1 MSYDEQFNLASYC
14 LGSNLARWPDRNA
27 VVFIDGEGGEESWT
41 FARFAEQAGRLIA
54 ALQEMGL
61 ERGDRILLRVS
72 TGSDAAL
79 LFFAAAGGGLVPVPC
94 SPMLTR
100 RELGVLAADTG
111 ARLLI
116 QSDEPRGGG
125 EAPLPP
131 LLVSSAELQSRA
143 ERLAPAPFAAI
154 APEDPAFLLYT
165 SGTSG
170 RPKGVLHA
178 HRTVLGR
185 QPMRLGW
192 QGFGPSDRV
201 LHAGQL
207 NWSYTLGVG
216 LMDPW
221 AAGATALLHVGPHDP
236 ARWPALIARHG
247 VTVFAGVPTVYRQ
260 ILKYGDVGALRI
272 SVLRHALSAGEA
284 LPPDLLMAWQEASGR
299 PLYEALGMSE
309 ISTYISSGPG
319 TPVRPGS
326 PGRPQPGRRVA
337 ILAPDEGSAVRPAG
351 EIGLLAVHRS
361 DPGLM
366 LGYWRDPEA
375 TAAAMRGPWFVG
387 GDLAEFDPDG
397 YVWYHGRQDDILNC
411 QGYRVSA
418 LEVERVMGEHPAIA
432 EVAIAESRR
441 ADGVALMTAYI
452 VAAGAPPEPEEV
464 LAWTGERLAAYK
476 CPRLIRFLSALPRT
490 ANGKVIRAHLQV
502 AAEQKESRPATLSR
516 S

>member
-1 MSYDEQFNLASYC
+1 MPYEERFNLASYC
-14 LGSNLARWPDRNA
+14 LESNLTRWPDRDA
-27 VVFIDGEGGEESWT
+27 LIFIDGDGRAESWT

-54 ALQEMGL
+54 ALRKMGL
-61 ERGDRILLRVS
+61 ERSDRVLLRVP

-79 LFFAAAGGGLVPVPC
+79 LFFAATGGGLIPVPC
-94 SPMLTR
+94 SPMLTW

-111 ARLLI
+111 ARMLI
-116 QSDEPRGGG
+116 QSDEPRGSK
-125 EAPLPP
+125 ELPLPP
-131 LLVSSAELQSRA
+131 LLASPTEVQARA
-143 ERLAPAPFAAI
+143 GRLAPAPFVAT

-185 QPMRLGW
+185 RPMRDGW
-192 QGFGPSDRV
+192 QGFGPHDRV

-221 AAGATALLHVGPHDP
+221 AAGATALLHVGPSDP
-236 ARWPALIARHG
+236 ARWPDLIARHG

-260 ILKYGDVGALRI
+260 ILKYADAGVLRTSALR
-272 SVLRHALSAGEA
+272 HGLSAGEA
-284 LPPDLLMAWQEASGR
+284 LPPELLVAWQEACGR
-299 PLYEALGMSE
+299 PLYESLGMSE
-309 ISTYISSGPG
+309 ISTYISSGPD

-326 PGRPQPGRRVA
+326 PGRPQSGRRVA
-337 ILAPDEGSAVRPAG
+337 ILAPEEPAVELPLGA
-351 EIGLLAVHRS
+351 IGLLAVHRS

-387 GDLAEFDPDG
+387 GDLAAFDADG
-397 YVWYHGRQDDILNC
+397 YVWYHGREDDILNC

-418 LEVERVMGEHPAIA
+418 LEVERVLGRHPAVA
-432 EVAIAESRR
+432 EVAVGESRR

-452 VAAGAPPEPEEV
+452 VAAGAAPDAEEV
-464 LAWTGERLAAYK
+464 IAWAGERLAAYK
-476 CPRLIRFLSALPRT
+476 CPRLVRFLSALPRT
-490 ANGKVIRAHLQV
+490 ANGKIVRSRLQ
-502 AAEQKESRPATLSR
+502 EPSTNESVTERPSR
-516 S
+516 D